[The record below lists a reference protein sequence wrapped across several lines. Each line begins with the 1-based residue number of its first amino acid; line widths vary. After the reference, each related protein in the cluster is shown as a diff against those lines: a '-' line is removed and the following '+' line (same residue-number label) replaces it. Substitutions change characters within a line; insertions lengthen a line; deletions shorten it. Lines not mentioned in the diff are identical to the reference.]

1 MYFEKFYE
9 GAAIQDPDNPGND
22 LEQIEDDVFAS
33 HDEEVDDAVYGF
45 PGEEEDPVEEACM
58 AIYEAEYNFNMI
70 YKAIGMYELN
80 EASKGKIGDKFKE
93 FKSKAANMV
102 NKAIEALKRL
112 WERVKETFYKI
123 LSRINP
129 ITNMATNLYKAHT
142 KKNKDFFKDGIT
154 MKVKEGGN
162 GEILSLDRG
171 ISRGFGDA
179 FIKMPS
185 SPDEAS
191 TYMDD
196 GSDMNGSDIRSFTT
210 TPTTI
215 SASDLEKYVTADFAK
230 LIREAYVTIE
240 KEYKAA
246 TKKLDEYKNA
256 GENKQND
263 GYLDWLC
270 KASQKVVSFNYMRF
284 AALIKCAFK
293 TKAVIVAGMNAYIK
307 NKKKNS
313 SDANAN
319 TNSDD
324 NTIAGALT
332 SGVAESFNFDFI

>member
-9 GAAIQDPDNPGND
+9 SAAVQDPDNPGND
-22 LEQIEDDVFAS
+22 LEQVEDDVLTS
-33 HDEEVDDAVYGF
+33 HDDEVDDAVYGF
-45 PGEEEDPVEEACM
+45 PGEEEDPIEEAYT

-80 EASKGKIGDKFKE
+80 EASKGKIGDKLKGI
-93 FKSKAANMV
+93 KTKVDGIVA
-102 NKAIEALKRL
+102 KAIEALKRL
-112 WERVKETFYKI
+112 WERVKEAFYKF

-129 ITNMATNLYKAHT
+129 ITNVATTLYKTHT

-171 ISRGFGDA
+171 ISRNFADA

-191 TYMDD
+191 TFMDD

-215 SASDLEKYVTADFAK
+215 TASDLEKYVAADFAK
-230 LIREAYVTIE
+230 LIREAFVSIE
-240 KEYKAA
+240 KEYKSAS
-246 TKKLDEYKNA
+246 KKLDEYKNA
-256 GENKQND
+256 GEDKQND
-263 GYLDWLC
+263 GYLNWLC

-284 AALIKCAFK
+284 VALMKCAFK
-293 TKAVIVAGMNAYIK
+293 TKSVIVAGMNAYIK
-307 NKKKNS
+307 NKKNS
-313 SDANAN
+313 ADANTN

>member
-22 LEQIEDDVFAS
+22 FEQIEDDVLTS
-33 HDEEVDDAVYGF
+33 HDDEVDDAVYGF

-171 ISRGFGDA
+171 ISRSFGDA

-185 SPDEAS
+185 SPDEFRSYIADS
-191 TYMDD
+191 
-196 GSDMNGSDIRSFTT
+196 SDGSDIRNFTT

-215 SASDLEKYVTADFAK
+215 SASDLEKYVAADFAK

-307 NKKKNS
+307 SKKKNS
-313 SDANAN
+313 TAN
-319 TNSDD
+319 TTDNNQADSGSTDD
-324 NTIAGALT
+324 TADAATN
-332 SGVAESFNFDFI
+332 ESFNFDFI